1 MAKGRMWFDVTLLVI
16 LAVAVL
22 GSTLALTRQDE
33 REFFGPVVGVKRA
46 IAQLYV
52 TAPDDRKM
60 QEGAIKGMI
69 DTLNDPFTIYVPESE
84 KRNFE
89 KDLTGEYVGI
99 GAQVNIRDGWLTIV
113 SPLEDSPAFRAGIL
127 PEDRVVEIDGKSTQ
141 GKSVD
146 ECIDLLLGE
155 PGTKVKLVIE
165 RKGHRIEMELARA
178 AIKSRSVKGFH
189 RDPQNPQE
197 WQYLIDPARK
207 IGYLRLTQFTPKCA
221 EEVEN
226 ALKSVGANK
235 GELKGLILDLRGN
248 PGGLLGDAVQIADL
262 FLKSGTIVSTKGRS
276 VPEERAT
283 AELLGTLPEFP
294 IAVLVNGQS
303 ASASEV
309 LAGALAD
316 QQRAIVVGSRSYGK
330 GSVQVVVP
338 MEKGGGELKI
348 TQAGYFLPSGRS
360 IQRLDDSTE
369 WGVDPTDGFFVPL
382 TEEEEIEILLAR
394 RDQEVIRTVGSVLD
408 VSTPDLVKKE
418 LKDRQLAAALQAMQ
432 SKVDAPASEWV
443 KTGQSVGGEKG
454 VAAGEL
460 AKARLASER
469 LTRELV
475 RLQRRMDA
483 LENHT
488 LARARETDLWPDNAE
503 VKGGEVRITDKDGKV
518 IAELEITGNSL
529 EQWLLDAD
537 VKRKG
542 QPATSRGEG
551 TNDTKGESGTETK

>member
-1 MAKGRMWFDVTLLVI
+1 MAKGRMWFDVTLLAI

-52 TAPDDRKM
+52 TAPDDKKM

-69 DTLNDPFTIYVPESE
+69 DTLHDPFTVYVPESE

-146 ECIDLLLGE
+146 ECIDILLGE
-155 PGTKVKLVIE
+155 PGTKVKLAIE
-165 RKGHRIEMELARA
+165 RKGNRIEMELARA

-189 RDPQNPQE
+189 RDPKNPEQ

-221 EEVEN
+221 EEVES
-226 ALKSVGANK
+226 ALRSVGAHK
-235 GELKGLILDLRGN
+235 GDLKGLILDLRGN
-248 PGGLLGDAVQIADL
+248 PGGLLSDAVRIADL
-262 FLKSGTIVSTKGRS
+262 FLNEGTIVSTKGRS
-276 VPEERAT
+276 VPEEKAT
-283 AELLGTLPEFP
+283 AQALGTLPDFP
-294 IAVLVNGQS
+294 VAVLVNGQS

-309 LAGALAD
+309 LAGALSD
-316 QQRAIVVGSRSYGK
+316 QKRAIVVGSRSYGK

-338 MEKGGGELKI
+338 LDKGGGELKI

-360 IQRLDDSTE
+360 IHRQDDSTV

-382 TEEEEIEILLAR
+382 TEDEEIEILLAR
-394 RDQEVIRTVGSVLD
+394 RDQEIIRTQSSSLD
-408 VSTPDLVKKE
+408 VSTPELVKKE
-418 LKDRQLAAALQAMQ
+418 LKDTQLAAALQTLQM
-432 SKVDAPASEWV
+432 KVDAPASEWL
-443 KTGQSVGGEKG
+443 KTGQAVGGDKG
-454 VAAGEL
+454 IAAGEL
-460 AKARLASER
+460 ARTRLASER
-469 LTRELV
+469 LARELV

-483 LENHT
+483 MENGT
-488 LARARETDLWPDNAE
+488 IATKRETDLWPDNAE

-518 IAELEITGNSL
+518 VAVLEITGNSL

-537 VKRKG
+537 VKKK
-542 QPATSRGEG
+542 ADAENG
-551 TNDTKGESGTETK
+551 TTQSK